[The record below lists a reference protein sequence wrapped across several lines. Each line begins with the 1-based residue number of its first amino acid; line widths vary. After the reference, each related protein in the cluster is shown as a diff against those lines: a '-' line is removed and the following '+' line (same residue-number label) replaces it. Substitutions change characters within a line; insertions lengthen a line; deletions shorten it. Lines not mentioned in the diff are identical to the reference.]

1 MTVPAPSPRTSSTFL
16 GLQTAVTS
24 APNAL
29 AIWTAKVPTPAEPP
43 LTRTRCP
50 LWTRPWSRSACSA
63 VLPATANVAASS
75 KETPAGFRTT
85 PAAFAATLTYSAKA
99 PRAAPNTSSPGL
111 NAVTFLPT
119 SSTVPAK
126 SVPTTM
132 GLCRRTRCPNGERA
146 KRFDGIGRGGM
157 DSNQQALVGHGGPV
171 QVGEFELSRRRRPA
185 TDDGS
190 HVTSG

>member
-1 MTVPAPSPRTSSTFL
+1 
-16 GLQTAVTS
+16 
-24 APNAL
+24 
-29 AIWTAKVPTPAEPP
+29 
-43 LTRTRCP
+43 
-50 LWTRPWSRSACSA
+50 
-63 VLPATANVAASS
+63 
-75 KETPAGFRTT
+75 
-85 PAAFAATLTYSAKA
+85 
-99 PRAAPNTSSPGL
+99 
-111 NAVTFLPT
+111 
-119 SSTVPAK
+119 
-126 SVPTTM
+126 M